1 MTDQL
6 TLRATVEE
14 IENHVAA
21 DGWDQAAR
29 LYALVPTAEL
39 LAREP
44 NLADALGLD
53 PHADVDSLTPIEQE
67 SVESHGRLEDLLATM
82 SWPQEVVGCVA
93 AVERVVLPSEVDGE
107 LPDDPGEAAAYAAS
121 HPLRQEV
128 RMVAGVTRTGS
139 TFCALRM
146 RAHDEAQS
154 VVAGPDLVPGLI
166 ELLRTTLEEEPP
178 L

>member
-1 MTDQL
+1 MSDQL
-6 TLRATVEE
+6 MLRATVEE
-14 IENHVAA
+14 IEAHVAEA
-21 DGWDQAAR
+21 GWDQAAR

-39 LAREP
+39 LDREP
-44 NLADALGLD
+44 HLAEALGLD
-53 PHADVDSLTPIEQE
+53 VEAANETLTPIEQE
-67 SVESHGRLEDLLATM
+67 TANHAPLEELLSM
-82 SWPQEVVGCVA
+82 VMWPAEVVGCVA
-93 AVERVVLPSEVDGE
+93 AVERVVLPPEADAD
-107 LPDDPGEAAAYAAS
+107 LPEDPADAAAYAAT
-121 HPLRQEV
+121 HPERQEV

-154 VVAGPDLVPGLI
+154 VVVGPDLVPGLI

>member
-1 MTDQL
+1 MSDQM

-14 IENHVAA
+14 IEHHVAA

-29 LYALVPTAEL
+29 LYALVPTAQL

-44 NLADALGLD
+44 HLADALGLD
-53 PHADVDSLTPIEQE
+53 PDTAEDSLTPIEQE
-67 SVESHGRLEDLLATM
+67 AVESHGQLEDLLATM
-82 SWPQEVVGCVA
+82 SWPLEVVGCVA
-93 AVERVVLPSEVDGE
+93 AVERVVLPSEVDDE